1 MMTPKMMLDK
11 NKDKIP
17 KVGDRYVVTGVYP
30 GTTDD
35 LWRPRIEVTLEPEQD
50 EKAEPVLDKKGL

>member
-1 MMTPKMMLDK
+1 MTPKMMLDK

-35 LWRPRIEVTLEPEQD
+35 LWRPRVEVTLVPEQD
-50 EKAEPVLDKKGL
+50 EKKKKQQE